1 MLQELTTF
9 RSVRPIFQPASIA
22 IVGASESAAG
32 WSKPIYD
39 SMKAF
44 APHVPV
50 YPINPKRDAV
60 WGERCYHSFADLPE
74 APDLAL
80 MITPAKT
87 IPAALREGVARGL
100 KGATIYAAGF
110 GEGHDA
116 EGAAI
121 SAQIAELCAGG
132 LRLNGPNCMGT
143 LSLYEKLYL
152 FPSPRMRDVVPGDVG
167 LVFQSG
173 GLFQFWLA
181 NATQRGLG
189 FTYCTSVGNELDL
202 DIADYINFFVEDE
215 KTKVIVALSEGIKR
229 PAAFMEAA
237 RRALAARKPIL
248 MVKIG
253 RSQAAQ
259 AATQSHTGTLAGD
272 DRVFDAMCERYGI
285 IRCNSIDDLTEYAL
299 AFRSGRI
306 PRGKRVAIVGY
317 SGAARGLIFD
327 EAVVENIELTDVLP
341 ATTEALREW
350 MEPGTIVEN
359 PMDFGGL
366 AARDPLSYQKICQ
379 IVAADPNVDL
389 LAVQAQLPQPG
400 ESPNPKFISEI
411 YESTEKPVF
420 AYSRTAQNVLE
431 NGRTFQH
438 HAGMGFVQGIGTMVR
453 VAKQLVT
460 YGDRITRGFTPLPNG
475 RGTPLTASFEDLLQK
490 NGVSAPASE
499 LASSVDD
506 AVRIATRIGFPV
518 AIKLHSNQPLHK
530 TELGG
535 VKLDLRD
542 ADAAGKAARDLFA
555 TIAAH
560 PELGCDGV
568 VVQEMVSGVE
578 MIAGVRDDPGFG
590 PVVVLGLGGIF
601 VEAFDDIALRLLPV
615 SEGDI
620 REMIASLR
628 GRKLLEAFRG
638 KPARDVDALVRTV
651 STVCELFLAHQVSLL
666 DVEINPIVVLDAGR
680 GIRAV
685 DVRTVLRDEA

>member
-1 MLQELTTF
+1 MLEHVTMF
-9 RSVRPIFQPASIA
+9 RSVRPIFQPTSIA

-44 APHVPV
+44 APGMPV
-50 YPINPKRDAV
+50 YPINPKRDTV
-60 WGERCYHSFADLPE
+60 WGERCYHSFADLPD

-87 IPAALREGVARGL
+87 IPGALREGVARGL
-100 KGATIYAAGF
+100 QGATVYAAGF
-110 GEGHDA
+110 GEGHDP

-152 FPSPRMRDVVPGDVG
+152 FPSPRMRDVVAGDVG

-181 NATQRGLG
+181 NATNRGLG
-189 FTYCTSVGNELDL
+189 FTYCASVGNELDL
-202 DIADYINFFVEDE
+202 DIADYINFFVDDE

-229 PAAFMEAA
+229 PEAFMVAA
-237 RRALAARKPIL
+237 GRALAARKPIL

-253 RSQAAQ
+253 RSEAAQ

-272 DRVFDAMCERYGI
+272 DRVFDAVCERYGI

-306 PRGKRVAIVGY
+306 PNGKRVAIVGY

-327 EAVVENIELTDVLP
+327 EVVVEKIELTDVLP
-341 ATTEALREW
+341 ETTEALREW
-350 MEPGTIVEN
+350 MEPGTIVQN

-366 AARDPLSYQKICQ
+366 AARDPGSYQTICQ
-379 IVAADPNVDL
+379 IVAKDPNVDL

-400 ESPNPKFISEI
+400 ESPNPNFIAGI
-411 YESTEKPVF
+411 VASTDKPVF

-431 NGRTFQH
+431 NGREFQKQ
-438 HAGMGFVQGIGTMVR
+438 AGMAFVQGIPTMVR
-453 VAKQLVT
+453 VAKQLVR
-460 YGDRITRGFTPLPNG
+460 YGDRVKRGLERVPAGRSTPLG
-475 RGTPLTASFEDLLQK
+475 GSFEDALRK
-490 NGVSAPASE
+490 NGVPGPAAEVALSA
-499 LASSVDD
+499 DD
-506 AVRIATRIGFPV
+506 AVRIAARIGFPV
-518 AIKLHSNQPLHK
+518 AIKLHSLQPLHK

-535 VKLDLRD
+535 VILDVRD
-542 ADAAGKAARDLFA
+542 VDAAVKAARELFA

-568 VVQEMVSGVE
+568 LVQEMVSGVE
-578 MIAGVRDDPGFG
+578 MIVGVRDDPGFG

-601 VEAFDDIALRLLPV
+601 VEAFDDVALRLLPV
-615 SEGDI
+615 DAAEI

-628 GRKLLEAFRG
+628 GRRLLEAFRG
-638 KPARDVDALVRTV
+638 RPARDVDALVGAVETV
-651 STVCELFLAHQVSLL
+651 SRLFLEHRSSLL
-666 DVEINPIVVLDAGR
+666 DVEINPLVVLDNGR

-685 DVRTVLRDEA
+685 DVRTVSRNEA